1 MSDSQS
7 AAAATIEPPPLEGP
21 SFSKLR
27 SSKDG
32 TITHVSVYPSRAH
45 ITRIFKLPLK
55 IGQNFITISGLP
67 KALDDDSIRAEG
79 NGDAIIQDIT
89 ISTELQTTAVK
100 SSQLE
105 ALLVEEQRK
114 ENTIERTEKAID
126 ALAAYLSTMNL
137 SNVPPSDVRS
147 IIQQYNE
154 VTTEYQEDLIR
165 QRKELDQIGQDISR
179 EHPLTDGKIATV
191 GAFSKSEEEIE
202 FSLHYAVT
210 QAGWTPVYDVRVN
223 MESKEK
229 CIKLV
234 YKASVTQRTG
244 EEWKDAHL
252 TLETSLPQF
261 NVIMPTL
268 APWKLLF
275 MTTETPSPYGV
286 FGGVDD
292 AGYRRRALVRNDPM
306 NAHAI
311 ATFEVPGS
319 KTILGDGTV
328 HKVTVT
334 ELDLDGELKW
344 VSIPT
349 MKDVRMHWTANVRN
363 DSDYP
368 LLKGAASVY
377 VNGSFTARSEIPHVS
392 PQERF
397 NCALGV
403 DPSIHVIYHP
413 RDKKR
418 SQSGFYMKLNN
429 HIFEQRISLMNTKSC
444 AVTNVKIIDHIPVSE
459 ESTISVKLLSP
470 ALPIADPM
478 SDKKNIDMSKV
489 IQVAKGVVAQWE
501 KGDGNAEVDKL
512 GSDGKLSW
520 NCSIPAQGKVN
531 LVLSWE
537 VAVPA
542 DKVITGL

>member
-7 AAAATIEPPPLEGP
+7 AAAATIEPPPFEGP
-21 SFSKLR
+21 NFAKLQ

-45 ITRIFKLPLK
+45 ITRLFKLPLK
-55 IGQNFITISGLP
+55 IGRNFITISGLP
-67 KALDDDSIRAEG
+67 KVLDDDSIRAEG
-79 NGDAIIQDIT
+79 NGEAIIQDIT
-89 ISTELQTTAVK
+89 ISTELQTMAVK
-100 SSQLE
+100 SPQLE
-105 ALLVEEQRK
+105 ALL
-114 ENTIERTEKAID
+114 
-126 ALAAYLSTMNL
+126 
-137 SNVPPSDVRS
+137 
-147 IIQQYNE
+147 
-154 VTTEYQEDLIR
+154 
-165 QRKELDQIGQDISR
+165 DISK
-179 EHPLTDGKIATV
+179 EHPLADGKTATV
-191 GAFSKSEEEIE
+191 GVFSESEEEIE

-223 MESKEK
+223 TESKEK

-261 NVIMPTL
+261 NVNMPLLT
-268 APWKLLF
+268 PWKLF
-275 MTTETPSPYGV
+275 FVTTETPSPYGV
-286 FGGVDD
+286 RGGVDNTRF
-292 AGYRRRALVRNDPM
+292 RRRALVHDNPM
-306 NAHAI
+306 DAYAI
-311 ATFEVPGS
+311 ATFEVPES
-319 KTILGDGTV
+319 RTILGDGTV

-334 ELDLDGELKW
+334 ELELDGELKW

-349 MKDVRMHWTANVRN
+349 TKDVRMHWTAIVHN

-418 SQSGFYMKLNN
+418 SQSGFYTKSNN
-429 HIFEQRISLMNTKSC
+429 HIFEQRISLVNAKSC

-470 ALPIADPM
+470 ALPIADPT
-478 SDKKNIDMSKV
+478 SDKRNIDMSKV
-489 IQVAKGVVAQWE
+489 IQVAKGIVAQWE

-520 NCSIPAQGKVN
+520 NCNIPAQGKVN

-537 VAVPA
+537 VAAPA